1 MQWADIAYQ
10 LGDLPDTYKR
20 SGPTYEWVMNSL
32 TAALDRY
39 TNSSNAVVSMA
50 NFTNAQGKWLDFWGQ
65 LLGGISRLNE
75 QTDEEYMALIT
86 QTILDGK
93 GPPVAILDYVKLI
106 YGIKASIT
114 ENFPNVGWYL
124 KFGSSF
130 PQSEYNQLALTLGNV
145 RPAGVPFTPFYVL
158 GGGLYLNTIN
168 YLGRDRVTGSYIGQ
182 PVTAFNFTIPNST
195 PNVVSELPTLFLSD
209 PTINPGIPQPVAP
222 TQVSVNPTGT
232 QALGSDAYSNF
243 TMGSSSPNGSVAGA
257 LNDKYFSTNSSVLY
271 ICTTAGTATTAIWTP
286 VTGTVS

>member
-50 NFTNAQGKWLDFWGQ
+50 NFANAQGKWLDFWGQ

-86 QTILDGK
+86 QTILEGK
-93 GPPVAILDYVKLI
+93 GPPVAILDYVSLI
-106 YGIKASIT
+106 YGIKANIT

-195 PNVVSELPTLFLSD
+195 NNVTSSLPTVFLSD
-209 PTINPGIPQPVAP
+209 PSINQSLPQVPAP
-222 TQVSVNPTGT
+222 TIVTQNPTGT
-232 QALGSDAYSNF
+232 QALGSDAYTAFN
-243 TMGSSSPNGSVAGA
+243 MLAGDPNGTFAGA
-257 LNDKYFSTNSSVLY
+257 LGDKYFNLSDAVLY
-271 ICTTAGTATTAIWTP
+271 VCTTAGTSATAVWTA

>member
-39 TNSSNAVVSMA
+39 TSSSNSVVSMSTFA
-50 NFTNAQGKWLDFWGQ
+50 NAQGKWLDFWGQ

-75 QTDEEYMALIT
+75 QTDAEYMALIT
-86 QTILDGK
+86 QTILEGK

-158 GGGLYLNTIN
+158 GGGLYLGTVN

-182 PVTAFNFTIPNST
+182 PVTTFNFTIPNST
-195 PNVVSELPTLFLSD
+195 NNVTSSLPTLFLED
-209 PTINPGIPQPVAP
+209 PQINPGIPQVPAP
-222 TQVSVNPTGT
+222 TVVNTSPSGA
-232 QALGSDAYSNF
+232 QALGSDAYTAFN
-243 TMGSSSPNGSVAGA
+243 MLAGDPNGTFAGA
-257 LNDKYFSTNSSVLY
+257 LGDKYFNLSDAVLY
-271 ICTTAGTATTAIWTP
+271 VCTTAGTATSAVWTA
-286 VTGTVS
+286 VTGTLT

>member
-39 TNSSNAVVSMA
+39 TNSSNSIISMSTFA
-50 NFTNAQGKWLDFWGQ
+50 NAQGKWLDFWGQ
-65 LLGGISRLNE
+65 LLGGIARLNE
-75 QTDEEYMALIT
+75 QTDADYMALIT

-93 GPPVAILDYVKLI
+93 GPPVAILDYVSLI
-106 YGIKASIT
+106 YGIKANIT

-130 PQSEYNQLALTLGNV
+130 PQSQYNQLALTLGNV

-158 GGGLYLNTIN
+158 GGGLYLGTVN

-182 PVTAFNFTIPNST
+182 PVTTFNFTIPNST
-195 PNVVSELPTLFLSD
+195 NNVTSSLPTVFLSD
-209 PTINPGIPQPVAP
+209 PSINPSLPVVP
-222 TQVSVNPTGT
+222 TPAIVTQNPTGT
-232 QALGSDAYSNF
+232 QALGSDAYTAFNI
-243 TMGSSSPNGSVAGA
+243 GSSDPNGNMAGG
-257 LNDKYFSTNSSVLY
+257 LGDKFFSTNSSVLY
-271 ICTTAGTATTAIWTP
+271 ICSTAGTATTAVWTA
-286 VTGTVS
+286 VTGTV

>member
-1 MQWADIAYQ
+1 MQWADINYQ

-39 TNSSNAVVSMA
+39 TSSSNSVVSMA

-65 LLGGISRLNE
+65 LLGGINRINDF
-75 QTDEEYMALIT
+75 TDADYMALIT
-86 QTILDGK
+86 QTILEGK

-114 ENFPNVGWYL
+114 ENFPSVGWYL

-130 PQSEYNQLALTLGNV
+130 PQSQYNQLALTLANV
-145 RPAGVPFTPFYVL
+145 RPAGVPFTPFYTIS
-158 GGGLYLNTIN
+158 GGLYLGTVN
-168 YLGRDRVTGSYIGQ
+168 YLGRDRVTGSYLGLS
-182 PVTAFNFTIPNST
+182 VTQFNFTIPNST
-195 PNVVSELPTLFLSD
+195 NNVTNSLPTLFLSD
-209 PTINPGIPQPVAP
+209 PQINPSLPVVP
-222 TQVSVNPTGT
+222 TPTVVTQNPVGT
-232 QALGSDAYSNF
+232 QQIGSDAFTNF
-243 TMGSSSPNGSVAGA
+243 TMGSSDPNGAVAGS

-271 ICTTAGTATTAIWTP
+271 ICTTAGTTTTSVWTP
-286 VTGTVS
+286 VTGTV

>member
-20 SGPTYEWVMNSL
+20 SGTTYEWVMNSL

-39 TNSSNAVVSMA
+39 TSSSNGIVNMTTFA
-50 NFTNAQGKWLDFWGQ
+50 NAQGKWLDFWGQ
-65 LLGGISRLNE
+65 LLGGIARLND
-75 QTDEEYMALIT
+75 QTDADYMALIT
-86 QTILDGK
+86 QTILEGK
-93 GPPVAILDYVKLI
+93 GPPVAILDYVSLI

-114 ENFPNVGWYL
+114 ENFPSVGWYL

-130 PQSEYNQLALTLGNV
+130 PQSQYNQLALTLGNV

-182 PVTAFNFTIPNST
+182 PVTTFSFQIPNST
-195 PNVVSELPTLFLSD
+195 NNVTSSLPTVFLSD
-209 PTINPGIPQPVAP
+209 PTVNPGIPQTPAP
-222 TQVSVNPTGT
+222 TIVTQNPTGA
-232 QALGSDAYSNF
+232 QALGSDAF
-243 TMGSSSPNGSVAGA
+243 TAFNMLAGDPNGTFAGA
-257 LNDKYFSTNSSVLY
+257 LGDKYFDLSDAVLY
-271 ICTTAGTATTAIWTP
+271 VCTTAGTASTAIWTA
-286 VTGTVS
+286 VTGTV

>member
-1 MQWADIAYQ
+1 MQWADINYQ

-39 TNSSNAVVSMA
+39 TSSSNGIVSMTTFA
-50 NFTNAQGKWLDFWGQ
+50 NAQGKWLDFWGQ
-65 LLGGISRLNE
+65 LLGGIARLNE
-75 QTDEEYMALIT
+75 QTDADYMALIT
-86 QTILDGK
+86 QTILEGK

-114 ENFPNVGWYL
+114 ENFPSVGWYL

-130 PQSEYNQLALTLGNV
+130 PQSQYNQLALTLGNV
-145 RPAGVPFTPFYVL
+145 RPAGVPFTPFKIL
-158 GGGLYLNTIN
+158 GGGLFLGTIN

-182 PVTAFNFTIPNST
+182 PVTAFSFQIPNST
-195 PNVVSELPTLFLSD
+195 NNVTSSLPTVFLSD
-209 PTINPGIPQPVAP
+209 PT
-222 TQVSVNPTGT
+222 VNPSLAVVPNPVIVT
-232 QALGSDAYSNF
+232 QNPSGAQQIGSDAFTNF
-243 TMGSSSPNGSVAGA
+243 TMGSEDPNNNVAGG
-257 LNDKYFSTNSSVLY
+257 LNDKYFSIGQNVLY
-271 ICTTAGTATTAIWTP
+271 ICTTAGTSTTAVWTA

>member
-39 TNSSNAVVSMA
+39 TNSSNSIISMSTFA
-50 NFTNAQGKWLDFWGQ
+50 NAQGKWLDFWGQ

-75 QTDEEYMALIT
+75 QTDEDYMALIT

-93 GPPVAILDYVKLI
+93 GPPVAILDYVSLI
-106 YGIKASIT
+106 YGIKANIT

-145 RPAGVPFTPFYVL
+145 RPAGVPFTPFKIL
-158 GGGLYLNTIN
+158 GGGLFLGTVN
-168 YLGRDRVTGSYIGQ
+168 YLGRDRVTGSYIGL
-182 PVTAFNFTIPNST
+182 PVTQFNFTIPNST

-209 PTINPGIPQPVAP
+209 PTINPGIPQVPAP
-222 TQVSVNPTGT
+222 TIVTQNPTGT
-232 QALGSDAYSNF
+232 QALGSDAFTNF
-243 TMGSSSPNGSVAGA
+243 QMGSSSPNGVVAGG
-257 LNDKYFSTNSSVLY
+257 LNDKFFDVGQNVLY
-271 ICTTAGTATTAIWTP
+271 ICTTAGTSATAVWTA
-286 VTGTVS
+286 VTGTLT

>member
-1 MQWADIAYQ
+1 MQWADINYQ

-20 SGPTYEWVMNSL
+20 SGATYEWVMNSL

-39 TNSSNAVVSMA
+39 TNSSNSIISMSTFA
-50 NFTNAQGKWLDFWGQ
+50 NAQGKWLDFWGQ
-65 LLGGISRLNE
+65 LLGGIARLNE
-75 QTDEEYMALIT
+75 QTDADYMALIT

-93 GPPVAILDYVKLI
+93 GPPVAILDYVNLI

-114 ENFPNVGWYL
+114 ENFPNVGWFL

-130 PQSEYNQLALTLGNV
+130 PQSSYNQLALTLGNV

-195 PNVVSELPTLFLSD
+195 NNVTSSLPTLFLSD
-209 PTINPGIPQPVAP
+209 P
-222 TQVSVNPTGT
+222 SVNPSLPVVPTPAIVTVNPSGT
-232 QALGSDAYSNF
+232 QALGSDAFTNF
-243 TMGSSSPNGSVAGA
+243 TMLAGDPNGTFAGT
-257 LNDKYFSTNSSVLY
+257 LGDKYFELNTAVLY
-271 ICTTAGTATTAIWTP
+271 VCSTAGTAETAIWTP
-286 VTGTVS
+286 VTGTLT

>member
-20 SGPTYEWVMNSL
+20 SGPTYEGVMNSL

-50 NFTNAQGKWLDFWGQ
+50 NFANAQGKWLDFWGQ

-86 QTILDGK
+86 QTILEGK
-93 GPPVAILDYVKLI
+93 GPPVAILDYVSLI

-130 PQSEYNQLALTLGNV
+130 PQSQYNQLALTLGNV

-158 GGGLYLNTIN
+158 GGGLYVGSLN

-182 PVTAFNFTIPNST
+182 PVTTFSFQIPNST
-195 PNVVSELPTLFLSD
+195 NNVTSSLPTLFLED
-209 PTINPGIPQPVAP
+209 PQINPGIPQVPAP
-222 TQVSVNPTGT
+222 TVVNTSPSGT
-232 QALGSDAYSNF
+232 QALGSDAYTAFN
-243 TMGSSSPNGSVAGA
+243 MLAGDPNGTFAGA
-257 LNDKYFSTNSSVLY
+257 LGDKYFNLSDAVLY
-271 ICTTAGTATTAIWTP
+271 VCTTAGTATSAVWTA
-286 VTGTVS
+286 VTGTLT

>member
-39 TNSSNAVVSMA
+39 TSSSNGIVSMTTFA
-50 NFTNAQGKWLDFWGQ
+50 NAQGKWLDFWGQ
-65 LLGGISRLNE
+65 LLGGIARLND
-75 QTDEEYMALIT
+75 QTDADYMALIT
-86 QTILDGK
+86 QTILEGK

-114 ENFPNVGWYL
+114 ENFPNVGWFL

-130 PQSEYNQLALTLGNV
+130 PQSQYNQLALTLGNV

-195 PNVVSELPTLFLSD
+195 NQAVSELPTIFLED
-209 PTINPGIPQPVAP
+209 PTINPGIPQTPAP
-222 TQVSVNPTGT
+222 TIVTQNPTGAA
-232 QALGSDAYSNF
+232 QQLGSDAFTNF
-243 TMGSSSPNGSVAGA
+243 QMGSEDPNNSVAGA
-257 LNDKYFSTNSSVLY
+257 LNDKFFDTANSVLY
-271 ICTTAGTATTAIWTP
+271 ICTTAGTATSAVWTP
-286 VTGTVS
+286 VTGTV

>member
-1 MQWADIAYQ
+1 MLWSDIQYQ
-10 LGDLPDTYKR
+10 LNDLPDTYKR
-20 SGPTYEWVMNSL
+20 DGDTFQWVMNSL

-50 NFTNAQGKWLDFWGQ
+50 NFANAQGKWLDFWGQ
-65 LLGGISRLNE
+65 LLGGIARLND
-75 QTDEEYMALIT
+75 QTDADYMALIT
-86 QTILDGK
+86 QTILEGK
-93 GPPVAILDYVKLI
+93 GPPVAILDYVNLI
-106 YGIKASIT
+106 YGIKANIT

-130 PQSEYNQLALTLGNV
+130 PQSQYNQLALTLDNV

-195 PNVVSELPTLFLSD
+195 NNVVSELPTIFLED
-209 PTINPGIPQPVAP
+209 PTINPGIPQTPAP
-222 TQVSVNPTGT
+222 TIVTQNPSGAS
-232 QALGSDAYSNF
+232 QQLGSDAFTNF
-243 TMGSSSPNGSVAGA
+243 TMGSSDPNGAVAGA

-271 ICTTAGTATTAIWTP
+271 ICTTAGTATTAVWTA
-286 VTGTVS
+286 VTGTV